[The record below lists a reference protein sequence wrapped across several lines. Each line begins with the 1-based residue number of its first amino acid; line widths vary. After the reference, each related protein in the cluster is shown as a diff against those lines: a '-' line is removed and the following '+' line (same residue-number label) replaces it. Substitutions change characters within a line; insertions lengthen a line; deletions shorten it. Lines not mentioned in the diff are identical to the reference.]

1 MTVKYLY
8 CPSCKELR
16 VKPWYSITDRCTRCR
31 GDVRVIKV
39 PRTAFSYVIWGLM
52 LASFGLLFLHTRS
65 DNNQYLYVAVALVV
79 VLMIVQFKELARGH
93 RYAMSK
99 IRITS
104 SDLNEMRKKGW
115 R

>member
-1 MTVKYLY
+1 MKYLY

-16 VKPWYSITDRCTRCR
+16 VKPWYSVTDRCTRCR
-31 GDVRVIKV
+31 GDVRVIRV
-39 PRTAFSYVIWGLM
+39 PRTALTYAIWALM
-52 LASFGLLFLHTRS
+52 AAAFALLFLHTRVENS
-65 DNNQYLYVAVALVV
+65 QYLYAAVVLVV
-79 VLMIVQFKELARGH
+79 VLMVIQFKELSRGH

-104 SDLNEMRKKGW
+104 SDHDEMRKKGW